1 MRKAKQYIMV
11 VAVGLALGVS
21 AAIAQRS
28 LSPATQPEPGSIA
41 SQLMLKR
48 RLQKSLNGTLAVSLK
63 NNQTYWANLTD
74 QQRQEH
80 RLELAAFLATS
91 LDRQQALLQRYDTIA
106 KLPAGRQ
113 LAYRKHAAWLK
124 DVVESFSPSERQAL
138 GRLPAMQRAAKLLK
152 RRDQLAGG
160 AN

>member
-1 MRKAKQYIMV
+1 MRQQKYNNLILV

-21 AAIAQRS
+21 AAIAQHS

-48 RLQKSLNGTLAVSLK
+48 RLQKSFNGTLAISLK
-63 NNQTYWANLTD
+63 NNQTYWTNLTD

-91 LDRQQALLQRYDTIA
+91 PDRQQALLQRYDTIA
-106 KLPAGRQ
+106 KLPTVRQ
-113 LAYRKHAAWLK
+113 LAYRKHAVWLK

-138 GRLPAMQRAAKLLK
+138 GRLPARQRAVKLLK
-152 RRDQLAGG
+152 RRDQLA
-160 AN
+160 N